1 MATFV
6 LVHGS
11 SHGGWCWKKIIPLL
25 RKYGHDV
32 FAPTLTGLGERSHL
46 VSKDIGLDTH
56 ILDILQVLIY
66 ENLDN
71 VILVGHSY
79 GGLVV
84 GGVAEKVPD
93 RIKRLVYLDA
103 YIPQDNKSA
112 FDIITHLETISRF
125 QFHNFRERTLK
136 EQGKEWLIEPY
147 KPEEFG
153 VTDPDDISWMNSRLD
168 PMPWHTHDQPL
179 RITNPKTKI
188 LAKSFICCS
197 EFGNA
202 QFKAQKSSED
212 WDYHELMKGH
222 DIMITAP
229 TELAQLLKDI

>member
-25 RKYGHDV
+25 RKYGHEV

-66 ENLDN
+66 EDLDN

-84 GGVAEKVPD
+84 GGVAEEVPD
-93 RIKRLVYLDA
+93 RIKRLIYLDA

-125 QFHNFRERTLK
+125 QFHDFRERTLK
-136 EQGKEWLIEPY
+136 EQ
-147 KPEEFG
+147 
-153 VTDPDDISWMNSRLD
+153 
-168 PMPWHTHDQPL
+168 
-179 RITNPKTKI
+179 
-188 LAKSFICCS
+188 
-197 EFGNA
+197 
-202 QFKAQKSSED
+202 
-212 WDYHELMKGH
+212 
-222 DIMITAP
+222 
-229 TELAQLLKDI
+229 